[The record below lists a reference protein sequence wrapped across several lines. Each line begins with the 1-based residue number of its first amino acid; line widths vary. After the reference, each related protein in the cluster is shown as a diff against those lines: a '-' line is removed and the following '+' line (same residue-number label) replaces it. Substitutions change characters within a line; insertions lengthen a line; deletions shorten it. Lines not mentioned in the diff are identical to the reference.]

1 MKIIMDLVIYGY
13 IFIYIIQLSATCSGT
28 KTMKRAVHFDDS
40 FMSHD
45 DSVLSLDS
53 TSDAEYFPTPQKG
66 HHLASINNLIGSVKG
81 RDVSPIRAQ
90 LHSPIKDVSPST
102 ARYYKKKSLQTCM
115 AALECIAPGQSNEL
129 FELISNH
136 KGEQNTVPIENEIVQ
151 KLITLYQDTSSRIT
165 RLEILSIFAQDYSK
179 SQLKQMIP
187 GITMWR
193 IDEAR
198 KHAALYGAGTTKE
211 IPKTHRTRMNPV
223 KVDHFIDFI
232 SQPHFLQDVAFGT
245 RTLKLSSG
253 TTLEIPNV
261 IRTVTSSRLVDLYV
275 KTCKE
280 SDFEHL
286 ERSTLFSILKL
297 FTHQYFSVVILSV
310 SPAIVYRCT

>member
-1 MKIIMDLVIYGY
+1 
-13 IFIYIIQLSATCSGT
+13 
-28 KTMKRAVHFDDS
+28 
-40 FMSHD
+40 
-45 DSVLSLDS
+45 
-53 TSDAEYFPTPQKG
+53 
-66 HHLASINNLIGSVKG
+66 
-81 RDVSPIRAQ
+81 
-90 LHSPIKDVSPST
+90 
-102 ARYYKKKSLQTCM
+102 M

-211 IPKTHRTRMNPV
+211 IPKTHRTRMNLV

-232 SQPHFLQDVAFGT
+232 SQPHFLQDFAFGT

-261 IRTVTSSRLVDLYV
+261 VRTVTSSRLVDLYV

-286 ERSTLFSILKL
+286 ERSTLIFSILKV
-297 FTHQYFSVVILSV
+297 FTHQYFPVVILSV